1 MAMERIQI
9 ESEGLNVFWS
19 YKRTLVSN
27 EEMVVKGKSVEK
39 RQ

>member
-1 MAMERIQI
+1 MERIQI
-9 ESEGLNVFWS
+9 ECEGPNVLWR

-27 EEMVVKGKSVEK
+27 EEIVLTEKSVEK